1 MCVRAVVATWV
12 GAVGRLVCSVAPP
25 PDLRGS
31 TGPSTARDT
40 TDEGSVGRAG
50 EEGVGMFVVDGDDG
64 YDWVGIGMGE
74 DGLIVSR
81 VEVTL
86 LSFIKQT
93 PLTIYTNVIYVH
105 PPAKTSVP
113 VSATPS
119 RVKCGVT
126 CLICVT
132 C

>member
-1 MCVRAVVATWV
+1 MCARAVVATWV

-50 EEGVGMFVVDGDDG
+50 EEGVGMFVVDGDDDG
-64 YDWVGIGMGE
+64 YYWVGIGVGE
-74 DGLIVSR
+74 GGIVVSR

-86 LSFIKQT
+86 LSIIKQNSLSFT
-93 PLTIYTNVIYVH
+93 RML
-105 PPAKTSVP
+105 
-113 VSATPS
+113 
-119 RVKCGVT
+119 
-126 CLICVT
+126 
-132 C
+132 